1 LTNKPGFLQPY
12 NFERLLFYLTDGD
25 QHLVHAWMTTVDQ
38 TAKLD
43 LDSSWVEKMLLRFDS
58 ARVTDDE
65 MCDTMRKVLE
75 KFNYFADPHTSVAL
89 AAAEKLGY
97 FIDGGYVGLPTAV
110 LATAS
115 PCKFEESVTV
125 ALGEKG
131 WKDYKEKLFPANAA
145 ELATKVEV
153 APVVYS
159 IVDGEPLSEIQLG
172 WEAQARQ
179 HLDQLAG
186 RK

>member
-1 LTNKPGFLQPY
+1 
-12 NFERLLFYLTDGD
+12 
-25 QHLVHAWMTTVDQ
+25 MTTVDQ

-43 LDSSWVEKMLLRFDS
+43 LDRSWVEKLLLRFDS
-58 ARVTDDE
+58 ERVTDDE
-65 MCDTMRKVLE
+65 MCDSMKNIRET
-75 KFNYFADPHTSVAL
+75 FNYFADPHTSVAL

-97 FIDGGYVGLPTAV
+97 SINGGQVGLPTAI

-131 WKDYKEKLFPANAA
+131 WKDFKNAFFPANAA
-145 ELATKVEV
+145 GLMTKEEV
-153 APVVYS
+153 APVVYTS
-159 IVDGEPLSEIQLG
+159 VDGQLLAETQIG

-179 HLDQLAG
+179 LVDQLVG
-186 RK
+186 KK

>member
-1 LTNKPGFLQPY
+1 
-12 NFERLLFYLTDGD
+12 
-25 QHLVHAWMTTVDQ
+25 MTTVDQ

-43 LDSSWVEKMLLRFDS
+43 LDRSWVEKLLLRFDS
-58 ARVTDDE
+58 ERVADEE
-65 MCDTMRKVLE
+65 MCECMRNMRKN
-75 KFNYFADPHTSVAL
+75 FNYFADPHTSVAL

-97 FIDGGYVGLPTAV
+97 SIDGGQVGLPTAI

-131 WKDYKEKLFPANAA
+131 WKDFKDNFFPANAA
-145 ELATKVEV
+145 GLISKEEV
-153 APVVYS
+153 APVVYTS
-159 IVDGEPLSEIQLG
+159 VDGQPLVEIQIG

-179 HLDQLAG
+179 LVDQLACS
-186 RK
+186 K